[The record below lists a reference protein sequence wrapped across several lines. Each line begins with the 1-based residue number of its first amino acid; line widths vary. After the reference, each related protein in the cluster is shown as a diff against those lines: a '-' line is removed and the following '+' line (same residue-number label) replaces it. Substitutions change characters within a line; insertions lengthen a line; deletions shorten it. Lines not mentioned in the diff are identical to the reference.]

1 MLILL
6 SQFATGH
13 LDLVNPAPH
22 IWWEG
27 GLLFC
32 IFKDKSILIIP
43 NAKNIKK
50 SQKPHKTTTTKNQKP
65 KQTKKTSKN
74 KLTKSQVAQ
83 FWTTSPKDCVQGQV
97 TNWVMTRSGG
107 FPIKLLLLLQAKQTT
122 CSSCSLLLFY
132 GDWSQPLSSLPEE
145 ISGII
150 TLAITNTQQPQTVP
164 LPQKVL
170 LAELEHRGCL
180 GFAGSLQHYHKP
192 CISLPGSGSGT
203 TKILLVFQRKPM
215 QKDESCQGIPV
226 SFAQWRAA
234 AKGDRQCGSSNTER
248 NLDI

>member
-1 MLILL
+1 M
-6 SQFATGH
+6 QKT
-13 LDLVNPAPH
+13 
-22 IWWEG
+22 
-27 GLLFC
+27 
-32 IFKDKSILIIP
+32 
-43 NAKNIKK
+43 KK
-50 SQKPHKTTTTKNQKP
+50 SQNPHKTTTKNQSKQKKKP
-65 KQTKKTSKN
+65 IQKQTN
-74 KLTKSQVAQ
+74 KWTKSQVAQ
-83 FWTTSPKDCVQGQV
+83 FWTTSSKDCVQGQV
-97 TNWVMTRSGG
+97 INWVMTRSGG

-132 GDWSQPLSSLPEE
+132 RDWSQPLSSLPEE

-150 TLAITNTQQPQTVP
+150 TLVITNTQQPQTVP

-192 CISLPGSGSGT
+192 CISLPGLGSGT
-203 TKILLVFQRKPM
+203 TKILLVFQRKPI